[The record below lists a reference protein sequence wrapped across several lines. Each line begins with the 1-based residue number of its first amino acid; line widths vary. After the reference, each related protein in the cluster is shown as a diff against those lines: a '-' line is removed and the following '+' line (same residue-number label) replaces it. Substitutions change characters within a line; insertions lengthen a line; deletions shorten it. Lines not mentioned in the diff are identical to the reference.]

1 MAGTVFFTEEISSSK
16 VAAIC
21 PSAAVA
27 RAQAA
32 RVREALH
39 LPERQVQVL
48 TPGETRPGRMLEPE
62 SHGIFRTMLWSHAKL
77 GVLGV
82 IAGGLLWLLLRSQEV
97 AMVVLSPWA
106 SLSVMAFFGG
116 LAGLMLGG
124 LVTLRP
130 DHDPYVM
137 KVLAALEEGDSAVVV
152 HATSAEQKRQARA
165 ILEHAGSETA
175 ATL

>member
-1 MAGTVFFTEEISSSK
+1 MTGPVFFTEEVSNSK

-27 RAQAA
+27 RLQAE
-32 RVREALH
+32 RLRDALH

-48 TPGETRPGRMLEPE
+48 TPGEPRPGRKLEPE
-62 SHGIFRTMLWSHAKL
+62 SHGIYRTMLWSHAKL
-77 GVLGV
+77 GAFGAL
-82 IAGGLLWLLLRSQEV
+82 AGGLAYVLLRMLGV
-97 AMVVLSPWA
+97 AMVVQSPWM
-106 SLSVMAFFGG
+106 SLFALGFFGG
-116 LAGLMLGG
+116 IAGLMLGG

-137 KVLAALEEGDSAVVV
+137 KVLGALREGDSAVVV
-152 HATSAEQKRQARA
+152 HALSAEQKRQAQH
-165 ILEHAGSETA
+165 ILEQAGADTT

>member
-1 MAGTVFFTEEISSSK
+1 MAGPVFFTEEISNSK

-21 PSAAVA
+21 SSAAEA
-27 RAQAA
+27 RSQAA
-32 RVREALH
+32 RVRAALH
-39 LPERQVQVL
+39 LTERQVQVL
-48 TPGETRPGRMLEPE
+48 VPGEARPGRKLEPE

-82 IAGGLLWLLLRSQEV
+82 VAGGLLFALLWSQGV
-97 AMVVLSPWA
+97 TMVVQSPWA
-106 SLSVMAFFGG
+106 SLFAFAFFGG

-137 KVLAALEEGDSAVVV
+137 KVLGALREGDSAVVV
-152 HATSAEQKRQARA
+152 HATSAEQKRQAQA
-165 ILEHAGSETA
+165 ILEQAGNDTA

>member
-1 MAGTVFFTEEISSSK
+1 MTGTVFFTEEISNSK

-21 PSAAVA
+21 PNAAQA
-27 RAQAA
+27 HAQAA
-32 RVREALH
+32 RVRDALH
-39 LPERQVQVL
+39 LSAQQVQVL
-48 TPGETRPGRMLEPE
+48 TPGEARPGRKLEPE
-62 SHGIFRTMLWSHAKL
+62 SHGIFRTLLWSHAKL

-82 IAGGLLWLLLRSQEV
+82 VAGGLLFVLLWSQEV
-97 AMVVLSPWA
+97 AMVVQSPWA
-106 SLSVMAFFGG
+106 SLFAATFFGG

-137 KVLAALEEGDSAVVV
+137 KVLGALREGDSAVVV
-152 HATSAEQKRQARA
+152 HAVSAEQKRQAQA
-165 ILEHAGSETA
+165 ILEQAGSDTT

>member
-1 MAGTVFFTEEISSSK
+1 MTGTVFFTEEISNSK

-21 PSAAVA
+21 PSAAIA
-27 RAQAA
+27 RSQAT

-39 LPERQVQVL
+39 LSDRQVQVL
-48 TPGETRPGRMLEPE
+48 TPAETRPGRTLEPE

-82 IAGGLLWLLLRSQEV
+82 IAGGLLFVLLWSQEV
-97 AMVVLSPWA
+97 TMVVQSPWA
-106 SLSVMAFFGG
+106 SLFAMGFFGG
-116 LAGLMLGG
+116 IAGLMAGG

-137 KVLAALEEGDSAVVV
+137 KVLGALREGDSAVVV
-152 HATSAEQKRQARA
+152 HATSAEQKRQAQA
-165 ILEHAGSETA
+165 ILEQAGSETI